1 MFVQYLATPL
11 GTLTLR
17 ADDLGLTAVSF
28 QPESD
33 TAAHPNAVTSQAA
46 AELTAYFAG
55 CATEF
60 SVPLHPQGT
69 EFQRNVWHQL
79 SLIPFGET
87 RAYGDIA
94 HALANPKAVRAVGAA
109 NGRNPI
115 AIIVPCHRVIGG
127 NGTLTG
133 YAGGLERKAW
143 LLNHEGITF
152 KTNDG
157 RRAGANPQLPL
168 FD

>member
-1 MFVQYLATPL
+1 MFVQHLTTPL
-11 GTLTLR
+11 GTLSLR
-17 ADDLGLTAVSF
+17 ADDQGLTAVSF
-28 QPESD
+28 SFEENETEHS
-33 TAAHPNAVTSQAA
+33 NAITQQAA
-46 AELTAYFAG
+46 RELSAYFTG
-55 CATEF
+55 TATEF

-69 EFQRNVWHQL
+69 EFQQNVWHQL
-79 SLIPFGET
+79 TLIPFGET

-94 HALANPKAVRAVGAA
+94 NALAKPKAVRAVGAA

-143 LLNHEGITF
+143 LLKHEGIAF

-157 RRAGANPQLPL
+157 RRGGADPQLSL

>member
-1 MFVQYLATPL
+1 MFVQHLTTPL
-11 GTLTLR
+11 GPLSLH

-28 QPESD
+28 S
-33 TAAHPNAVTSQAA
+33 AAPDAAEHANAVTTLAA
-46 AELTAYFAG
+46 HELAAYFAG
-55 CATEF
+55 TATTF
-60 SVPLHPQGT
+60 TVPLHPQGT
-69 EFQRNVWHQL
+69 AFQQNVWRQL
-79 SLIPFGET
+79 STIPFGET
-87 RAYGDIA
+87 RSYGDIA
-94 HALANPKAVRAVGAA
+94 NALANPKAVRAVGAA

-143 LLNHEGITF
+143 LLRHEGIAF

-157 RRAGANPQLPL
+157 RNAADPQLPL